1 MDTNFNKQVVSDLL
15 YKDEAYNLVGAAM
28 EVRNKLGAGFLEPV
42 YQEALSYE
50 LKLREIPFAEQ
61 VELPI
66 FYKDL
71 ELSKRYIAD
80 MVAYDKIIIEL
91 KALSELTSREEAQL
105 INYLKASRMR
115 LGLLI
120 NFSSPKG
127 LEWRRLV
134 V

>member
-1 MDTNFNKQVVSDLL
+1 MDTNFNKQVVPDLL

-66 FYKDL
+66 FYKDS

-80 MVAYDKIIIEL
+80 MVAYDKIIIKL
-91 KALSELTSREEAQL
+91 KALAELTSREEAQL
-105 INYLKASRMR
+105 INYLKASHMR

-120 NFSSPKG
+120 NFGSPKI
-127 LEWRRLV
+127 LEWKRLAV
-134 V
+134 